1 MSLQDPVILDEL
13 DFLYKSDCARKIT
26 FFYQPDGTE
35 EDLADLK
42 ELKSVKKTQR
52 SITAMN
58 LKDKQRTPGL
68 LIKKLYNLYL
78 IQGHSDFALKTR
90 HQLP

>member
-1 MSLQDPVILDEL
+1 MNLQDPVILDEL

-26 FFYQPDGTE
+26 FFYQPDWTE
-35 EDLADLK
+35 EDDADLK
-42 ELKSVKKTQR
+42 ELKSVRKTQR

-68 LIKKLYNLYL
+68 KTMNFYNLF
-78 IQGHSDFALKTR
+78 QDHFAFALKTR
-90 HQLP
+90 NVLP